1 MSNPRVT
8 PSCLSPINNAM
19 KDILLITILTLVVG
33 CATGGGSANG
43 ATSKA
48 NIKFQALGGLAAN
61 AVTCSAL
68 KETLQPDGR
77 LEVRANVHNRL
88 GKRIQV
94 QVNCVF
100 KDAEGFSTGDE
111 TPFQSLILD
120 ERGQKTVTFTSLN
133 KKAKDYTVQVRLQR

>member
-88 GKRIQV
+88 GKRIQG

>member
-100 KDAEGFSTGDE
+100 KDAEGFSTGC
-111 TPFQSLILD
+111 PVASNRSSIFSC
-120 ERGQKTVTFTSLN
+120 
-133 KKAKDYTVQVRLQR
+133 

>member
-61 AVTCSAL
+61 AVTCTAL

>member
-1 MSNPRVT
+1 MSNPKAT
-8 PSCLSPINNAM
+8 LLCLSPTNSAM
-19 KDILLITILTLVVG
+19 KNILLITILALVAG
-33 CATGGGSANG
+33 CATSGGSANSG
-43 ATSKA
+43 TSA
-48 NIKFQALGGLAAN
+48 KFRPLGGLAAN

-77 LEVRANVHNRL
+77 LEVRANMHNRL

-100 KDAEGFSTGDE
+100 KDEQGFSTGDE

-120 ERGQKTVTFTSLN
+120 EYGQKTVTFTSLN
-133 KKAKDYTVQVRLQR
+133 NKAKGYTVQARLQR

>member
-1 MSNPRVT
+1 
-8 PSCLSPINNAM
+8 M

-100 KDAEGFSTGDE
+100 KDAEGFSTSDE

>member
-1 MSNPRVT
+1 
-8 PSCLSPINNAM
+8 M

>member
-88 GKRIQV
+88 AKRIQV

>member
-43 ATSKA
+43 VTLKA
-48 NIKFQALGGLAAN
+48 NAKFQALGGLAAN

>member
-8 PSCLSPINNAM
+8 PSCLSPINSAM
-19 KDILLITILTLVVG
+19 KNILLITILTLVVG

-43 ATSKA
+43 ATAKTNA
-48 NIKFQALGGLAAN
+48 KFQALGGLAAN

-77 LEVRANVHNRL
+77 LEVRANMHNRL

-100 KDAEGFSTGDE
+100 KDEQGFSTGDE

-120 ERGQKTVTFTSLN
+120 EYGQKTVTFTSLN
-133 KKAKDYTVQVRLQR
+133 NKAKGYTVQARLQR

>member
-1 MSNPRVT
+1 
-8 PSCLSPINNAM
+8 M

-61 AVTCSAL
+61 AVTCFAS

>member
-1 MSNPRVT
+1 
-8 PSCLSPINNAM
+8 M
-19 KDILLITILTLVVG
+19 KNILLITILTLVVG